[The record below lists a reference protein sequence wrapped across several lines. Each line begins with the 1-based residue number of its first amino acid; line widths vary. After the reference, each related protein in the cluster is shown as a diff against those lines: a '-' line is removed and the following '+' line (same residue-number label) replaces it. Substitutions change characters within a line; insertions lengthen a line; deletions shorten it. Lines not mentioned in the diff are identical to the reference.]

1 MKMINRYNLKLARI
15 AYLIIAVAIFI
26 SCSEQPQSKRVI
38 LIGIDGVGIDG
49 LMKASTPNIDELIY
63 SGATSLRT
71 RAVMPTVSGPNWS
84 SHLLGAGPEQH
95 GITSNGWTTNNY
107 TVEATIKDED
117 GYFPSVFQ
125 LIREQIPDAKTCFYY
140 DWDALAN
147 YYNLKNIDKVDF
159 SKTFDESFEKATPWI
174 LENDPLFSF
183 IYIGHPDEVGHSHKW
198 GSKEYIKAIEDVDK
212 SLGDF
217 FSQLK
222 QNGMFEDSHFIIIT
236 DHGGVEY
243 GHGGLSMAEIEIP
256 WIISGPEVIK
266 DRLIGQPNDVYNTA
280 STIAYLLNLEQPY
293 EWTGR
298 PVLGAFENEKLARE
312 NNNGFVTNPYI
323 SLKSGM
329 YFDFG
334 LAELS
339 VNDPK
344 VKIRFTLNG
353 ADPDENSQI
362 YTNPILLQKT
372 KQLKAISFRD
382 NYRSQVQ
389 KVDFRLVKKLSQIEL
404 SYPPA
409 EKYSGMGPRTL
420 ADLERATSDYKDKNW
435 LGFQGDDLEASLTM
449 EEIIPIQ
456 QISLSI
462 LNNPSSWIFPPTEVK
477 VYAAV
482 NPDYFQEVGSL
493 NADQIDTRLK
503 NGHRELMIKTNSIQ
517 AKYLKIV
524 AKNIGVC
531 PPGHS
536 GEGQKAWLFVD
547 EIILE

>member
-1 MKMINRYNLKLARI
+1 
-15 AYLIIAVAIFI
+15 
-26 SCSEQPQSKRVI
+26 
-38 LIGIDGVGIDG
+38 
-49 LMKASTPNIDELIY
+49 
-63 SGATSLRT
+63 
-71 RAVMPTVSGPNWS
+71 
-84 SHLLGAGPEQH
+84 
-95 GITSNGWTTNNY
+95 
-107 TVEATIKDED
+107 
-117 GYFPSVFQ
+117 
-125 LIREQIPDAKTCFYY
+125 
-140 DWDALAN
+140 
-147 YYNLKNIDKVDF
+147 
-159 SKTFDESFEKATPWI
+159 
-174 LENDPLFSF
+174 
-183 IYIGHPDEVGHSHKW
+183 
-198 GSKEYIKAIEDVDK
+198 
-212 SLGDF
+212 
-217 FSQLK
+217 
-222 QNGMFEDSHFIIIT
+222 
-236 DHGGVEY
+236 
-243 GHGGLSMAEIEIP
+243 
-256 WIISGPEVIK
+256 
-266 DRLIGQPNDVYNTA
+266 
-280 STIAYLLNLEQPY
+280 
-293 EWTGR
+293 
-298 PVLGAFENEKLARE
+298 
-312 NNNGFVTNPYI
+312 
-323 SLKSGM
+323 M